1 MLNFGLAPKGTT
13 PHRNNGRWKEN
24 AGGEKQL
31 YCEPHILNSNTGW
44 SNVQNMWN
52 STPPTPLCYCY
63 NCTVLAAHF
72 VLPHEKTTTT
82 DPRLPKPPPKKRRRQ
97 TSKTLRDLP
106 KKKDDDAIQICR
118 KNDLYYQSWLQQC
131 PKKRKHKF
139 HLLNFATSFATELD
153 HFYSGL

>member
-44 SNVQNMWN
+44 SNVQNMWH

-72 VLPHEKTTTT
+72 VLPHEKNDDDWSQAAET
-82 DPRLPKPPPKKRRRQ
+82 PPPKKDDDRPPKRLETSQKKGRRRQ
-97 TSKTLRDLP
+97 TNLSNKRLVLSIVATTMPKEAKT
-106 KKKDDDAIQICR
+106 QIS
-118 KNDLYYQSWLQQC
+118 LT
-131 PKKRKHKF
+131 KF
-139 HLLNFATSFATELD
+139 C
-153 HFYSGL
+153 Y